1 MTLMNPNDTILKI
14 QKIENSVIFI
24 VKLSWYKPKKLHT
37 QNIYSTQNNFVH
49 VGFQITPIEFHYRS
63 Y

>member
-14 QKIENSVIFI
+14 QKIENLVSSI
-24 VKLSWYKPKKLHT
+24 VKLNWYNPKKLHA

-49 VGFQITPIEFHYRS
+49 VGFQITLIEFHYRS
-63 Y
+63 C